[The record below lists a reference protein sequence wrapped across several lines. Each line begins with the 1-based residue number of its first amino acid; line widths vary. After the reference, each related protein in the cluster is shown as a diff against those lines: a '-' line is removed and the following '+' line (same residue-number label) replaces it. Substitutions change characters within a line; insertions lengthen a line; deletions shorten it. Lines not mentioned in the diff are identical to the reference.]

1 MPALL
6 GPQVEQITEDEHRCL
21 AAFLHLIRRRESW
34 MSHYADEMKW
44 LGEHLHE
51 FTDPPIRKKCVSLE
65 DAIAA
70 ALREALDQS
79 GANRLEGL
87 LLDEADAL
95 HELGE
100 GEPAA
105 LRQFLSLVQ
114 SNSWLR
120 EFIGKELEFFEKGH
134 RRTPLQ
140 VLAALNDELAEFE
153 EKARIAREMFREHPE
168 LFRDLESTRAASA
181 A

>member
-21 AAFLHLIRRRESW
+21 AAFLHLIRRREPW
-34 MSHYADEMKW
+34 MTHFADEMKW

-51 FTDPPIRKKCVSLE
+51 FTDPPIRKKCVALE

-70 ALREALDQS
+70 ALREALDQT
-79 GANRLEGL
+79 GATRLEGI
-87 LLDEADAL
+87 LLDESDAL

-100 GEPAA
+100 EEPAA
-105 LRQFLSLVQ
+105 LRQFLTLVR
-114 SNSWLR
+114 STSWLKD
-120 EFIGKELEFFEKGH
+120 FIAKELEFFEKGH

-140 VLAALNDELAEFE
+140 VLAGLNDELAEFE
-153 EKARIAREMFREHPE
+153 KKASIARDMYREHPE
-168 LFRDLESTRAASA
+168 LFRDLESARTANAA
-181 A
+181 

>member
-34 MSHYADEMKW
+34 MGHFADEMKW

-51 FTDPPIRKKCVSLE
+51 FTDPPIRKKCAWLE

-70 ALREALDQS
+70 ALREALDQA
-79 GANRLEGL
+79 GTTRLAGL
-87 LLDEADAL
+87 LLDETDTL
-95 HELGE
+95 HELAE
-100 GEPAA
+100 GESTA
-105 LRQFLSLVQ
+105 LRRFLGLER

-120 EFIGKELEFFEKGH
+120 EFIGKELEFLEKGH

-140 VLAALNDELAEFE
+140 VLAGLNDELAEFE
-153 EKARIAREMFREHPE
+153 EKARIAREMYDEYPE
-168 LFRDLESTRAASA
+168 LFRDRENNKAASA